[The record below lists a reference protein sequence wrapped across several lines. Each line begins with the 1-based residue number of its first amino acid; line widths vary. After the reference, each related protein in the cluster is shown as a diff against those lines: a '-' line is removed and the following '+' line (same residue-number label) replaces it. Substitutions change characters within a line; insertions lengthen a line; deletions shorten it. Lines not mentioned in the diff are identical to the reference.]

1 MVTKLHLSIALCF
14 LTTAPLALMALPAS
28 AASKFTPPKGCEAYV
43 TVQHSNCQVSY
54 HYTCSG
60 DPKGDQWAVY
70 AGAEGPY
77 YMSKIDSETRW
88 LESYDLVAG
97 ESDQMG
103 DETEPASFS
112 DLLKTGRDDY
122 DFTTVSNNGEVRRYK
137 GYDKLAGSTVTIDGV
152 KLEET
157 EFSLRSYGADGTLL
171 NKRTGKQFINRDWRL
186 FFSGEEDFENGDG
199 EKEHTKDLPV
209 TFAFPGDAGFLSAT
223 PQFGCDQM
231 MTNTTTDAR
240 GPIPVAFQK

>member
-1 MVTKLHLSIALCF
+1 MVAKVSRTIAFCLLSAAPIAL
-14 LTTAPLALMALPAS
+14 LGLPAS

-77 YMSKIDSETRW
+77 YMSRIDSETRW
-88 LESYDLVAG
+88 LESYDLIAG

-122 DFTTVSNNGEVRRYK
+122 DFTTVSNTGEVRRYK
-137 GYDKLAGSTVTIDGV
+137 GYDKLAGTSVTIDGV
-152 KLEET
+152 KMEQT
-157 EFSLRSYGADGTLL
+157 EFALRSYAVDGTML
-171 NKRTGKQFINRDWRL
+171 NKRSGQQLINRDWRI
-186 FFSGEEDFENGDG
+186 FFSDEEDFENGDG
-199 EKEHTKDLPV
+199 EKEHAKDLPV
-209 TFAFPGDAGFLSAT
+209 SFAFPGDAGFLSAT

-231 MTNTTTDAR
+231 MTDTTTDAQ
-240 GPIPVAFQK
+240 GPIPAAFHQ

>member
-1 MVTKLHLSIALCF
+1 MVAKVSRSIALCV
-14 LTTAPLALMALPAS
+14 LTATPFAALALPAS

-88 LESYDLVAG
+88 LESYDLIAG

-103 DETEPASFS
+103 DETDPASFS
-112 DLLKTGRDDY
+112 TLLEGGRDDY
-122 DFTTVSNNGEVRRYK
+122 DFTTVSNTGEVRRYK
-137 GYDKLAGSTVTIDGV
+137 GYDKLADTSVTIDGV
-152 KLEET
+152 KMEQT
-157 EFSLRSYGADGTLL
+157 EFALRSYAADGTMLS
-171 NKRTGKQFINRDWRL
+171 KRTGQQLINRDWRI
-186 FFSGEEDFENGDG
+186 FFADEEDFENGDG
-199 EKEHTKDLPV
+199 EKEHSKDLPV

-231 MTNTTTDAR
+231 MTDTTTDAQ
-240 GPIPVAFQK
+240 GQIPAAFHQ